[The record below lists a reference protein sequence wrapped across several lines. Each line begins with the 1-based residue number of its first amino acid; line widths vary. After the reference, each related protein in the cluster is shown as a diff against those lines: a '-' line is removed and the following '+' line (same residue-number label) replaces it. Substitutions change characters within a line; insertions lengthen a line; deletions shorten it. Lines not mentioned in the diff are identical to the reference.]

1 MGKKRQ
7 LEFDFEGLNGLP
19 KDFKI
24 KTVTDVRKFFHH
36 LVFDRKVNFHPD
48 DDFSEYVSIDGKTP
62 TFNANEVK
70 QYNRLM
76 KQAFDVC
83 EKNGKDIYEIAMD
96 EFNKTFKR
104 SKGMN
109 GLPKD
114 YKVKPGDHLVKWVA
128 IFNGGGWGKNYRSF
142 ERSEGEVVSVDGD
155 DVKVKFGSS
164 ETNLSLE
171 KLKVG
176 IYETI
181 DDENGGGKDVSY
193 TVVPEGFDVADFE
206 EIPKRVADEAYRN
219 TSFDNEKRGFSARK
233 DWENTVNNFAAFLDS
248 YCKTKEQ
255 KEKAISLHK
264 KFKEKTKQFLISY
277 LHSHANCISAA
288 IVGPSKFPVRRAEK
302 ANNAA
307 DNKYNEYVEY
317 ISNAKNKYPKIIEET
332 LTEEEKESGMTYE
345 KKEFFRKLDQDLKL
359 AKQISE
365 QPKGSVPSYIRTNM
379 NSALLSRLDTL
390 WRNRDY
396 ETFNKALDKIKDS
409 GLIFSKNNAIWER
422 HANTPTS
429 ELYQSPE
436 FKRAMDFLQNCEEKL
451 TKERYDKDKKDIQ
464 WYLSSYLN
472 SLYQQQRI
480 RSIKILLQRIKDV
493 QDKTGFELWPA
504 NERYWHLLKEEKE
517 EVEAPSAENPEGGT
531 IYEADGCEV
540 VDNIEQQRVQIL
552 FPGKPSAEII
562 SYLKSHGFRW
572 SPFNKAWQRQNTPDG
587 RRKALEFA
595 KKFFPK
601 EEKDEKNEEKKAEEI
616 EDTKEKKRLQLAKAK
631 MKMAAAK
638 IKMMSMG
645 F

>member
-19 KDFKI
+19 KGYQI
-24 KTVTDVRKFFHH
+24 
-36 LVFDRKVNFHPD
+36 
-48 DDFSEYVSIDGKTP
+48 
-62 TFNANEVK
+62 
-70 QYNRLM
+70 
-76 KQAFDVC
+76 
-83 EKNGKDIYEIAMD
+83 
-96 EFNKTFKR
+96 
-104 SKGMN
+104 
-109 GLPKD
+109 
-114 YKVKPGDHLVKWVA
+114 KPGDNVVKWVA
-128 IFNGGGWGKNYRSF
+128 DFIQGGWSKDYRSF
-142 ERSEGEVVSVDGD
+142 ERSQGTVVSVDGD

-164 ETNLSLE
+164 EATLSKE
-171 KLKVG
+171 KLKNTNL
-176 IYETI
+176 YETI
-181 DDENGGGKDVSY
+181 DDENGGGKDVYY
-193 TVVPEGFDVADFE
+193 TVVPEGFDVADFD
-206 EIPKRVADEAYRN
+206 EIPKKVAEDAYRN
-219 TSFDNEKRGFSARK
+219 TSFSNDKRGFSARR
-233 DWENTVNNFAAFLDS
+233 DWEQEVNNFASFLDV

-255 KEKAISLHK
+255 KEKAIALHK
-264 KFKEKTKQFLISY
+264 RFHDKTKELLISY
-277 LHSHANCISAA
+277 LYSHANCISAA

-307 DNKYNEYVEY
+307 DKKLNEYIEY
-317 ISNAKNKYPKIIEET
+317 ISNAKNKYPKIIVET
-332 LTEEEKESGMTYE
+332 LTEEEKDSGMTYE

-436 FKRAMDFLQNCEEKL
+436 FKRAMDLLQNCEEKL
-451 TKERYDKDKKDIQ
+451 TKERYEQDKKNIQ

-572 SPFNKAWQRQNTPDG
+572 SPFNKAWQRQNTPEG

-601 EEKDEKNEEKKAEEI
+601 EETKEEI
-616 EDTKEKKRLQLAKAK
+616 KEDNNKLQLAKAK
-631 MKMAAAK
+631 MKMAAARLK
-638 IKMMSMG
+638 LINMG
-645 F
+645 MGDCSR

>member
-7 LEFDFEGLNGLP
+7 LELDFEGLNGLP
-19 KDFKI
+19 KGYQI
-24 KTVTDVRKFFHH
+24 
-36 LVFDRKVNFHPD
+36 
-48 DDFSEYVSIDGKTP
+48 
-62 TFNANEVK
+62 
-70 QYNRLM
+70 
-76 KQAFDVC
+76 
-83 EKNGKDIYEIAMD
+83 
-96 EFNKTFKR
+96 
-104 SKGMN
+104 
-109 GLPKD
+109 
-114 YKVKPGDHLVKWVA
+114 KPGDNVVKWVA
-128 IFNGGGWGKNYRSF
+128 EFFQGGWSKDYRTY
-142 ERSEGEVVSVDGD
+142 ERSQGTVVSVDGD

-164 ETNLSLE
+164 ETTLSKE
-171 KLKVG
+171 KLKSTYL
-176 IYETI
+176 YETI
-181 DDENGGGKDVSY
+181 NDENGGGKDVYY
-193 TVVPEGFDVADFE
+193 TVVPEGFDVTEFD
-206 EIPKRVADEAYRN
+206 EIPKETAERAFDG
-219 TSFDNEKRGFSARK
+219 TSMFPEKRGFSARR
-233 DWENTVNNFAAFLDS
+233 DWEQEVNDFASFLDV

-264 KFKEKTKQFLISY
+264 RFHDKTKDLFISY
-277 LHSHANCISAA
+277 LYSHANCISSMITGA
-288 IVGPSKFPVRRAEK
+288 SNFPVKRAEK
-302 ANNAA
+302 ANLAA
-307 DNKYNEYVEY
+307 DKKLKEYLEY
-317 ISNAKNKYPKIIEET
+317 ISNAKNKYPKIIQET

-396 ETFNKALDKIKDS
+396 DTFNKALDKIKES
-409 GLIFSKNNAIWER
+409 GLIFAKNNAIWER

-436 FKRAMDFLQNCEEKL
+436 FKKAMDFLQTCEEKL
-451 TKERYDKDKKDIQ
+451 TKERYEKDKEDIQ
-464 WYLSSYLN
+464 WYLSTSLN
-472 SLYQQQRI
+472 SLWQQQRI

-504 NERYWHLLKEEKE
+504 NERYWNLLKEEEE

-552 FPGKPSAEII
+552 FTGKPSAEII

-572 SPFNKAWQRQNTPDG
+572 SPFNKAWQRQNTPEG

-601 EEKDEKNEEKKAEEI
+601 EETKKEDNKPVEPKTNHPTKTFAELVEENGDRILPWKEATDPKKTYVRPFDYSSSHGGSIDAFRYYNDYVVEISEKGDNNK
-616 EDTKEKKRLQLAKAK
+616 LQLAKAK
-631 MKMAAAK
+631 MKMAAARLK
-638 IKMMSMG
+638 LINIGMG
-645 F
+645 DINYEMD